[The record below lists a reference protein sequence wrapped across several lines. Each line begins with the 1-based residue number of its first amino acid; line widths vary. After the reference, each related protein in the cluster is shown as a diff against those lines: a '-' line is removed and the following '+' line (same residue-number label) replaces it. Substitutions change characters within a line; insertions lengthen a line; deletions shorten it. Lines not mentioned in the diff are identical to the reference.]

1 MNSLNAWL
9 QVTLFGFI
17 ITNFVASTPSL
28 LSQVKAQ
35 RRQQFQT
42 QAESLHMPNWA
53 SAANPYY
60 MQQQQWNPRAN
71 PYSSYGPMQSQ
82 APYGQ
87 MSSQQ
92 IDTKYK
98 TKALKLVQPQVR
110 QYLNDRGN
118 MKSHSNPLLMQ
129 KKMQHQMEKSESQ
142 VRPLRA
148 QRQPNRGLK
157 LRKEIIDAMSN
168 NALNNT
174 FNSGSLKSQNKTTP
188 NIHRF
193 RPGKWTNIFSAGSRR
208 RNSKSIDSD
217 EEKTNDTIIELKA
230 DNDATQID
238 LIKQNSNTT
247 VVPTIITNGTSRV
260 RFVPGARRRYG
271 YKNFKQIQSNSTDDA
286 NNGTQLRA
294 ENEFYYRKNLRYNN
308 NTFQEESDDQQQSN
322 EIKRRPF
329 GKIYE
334 KKMFISYIR
343 KKKLMQLLKNE
354 TDNQPND
361 LDLFELTTIDTPISQ
376 TTLTSLTNLFSN

>member
-1 MNSLNAWL
+1 MKR
-9 QVTLFGFI
+9 F
-17 ITNFVASTPSL
+17 
-28 LSQVKAQ
+28 KA
-35 RRQQFQT
+35 
-42 QAESLHMPNWA
+42 
-53 SAANPYY
+53 
-60 MQQQQWNPRAN
+60 
-71 PYSSYGPMQSQ
+71 YSSYGPMQSQ

-294 ENEFYYRKNLRYNN
+294 ENEFYYRKNRK
-308 NTFQEESDDQQQSN
+308 F
-322 EIKRRPF
+322 IKLILSISSL
-329 GKIYE
+329 IY
-334 KKMFISYIR
+334 
-343 KKKLMQLLKNE
+343 LQ
-354 TDNQPND
+354 
-361 LDLFELTTIDTPISQ
+361 
-376 TTLTSLTNLFSN
+376 LTNSSI